1 LKLSIAAT
9 PLGFGAA
16 RFQPGKYVVMRIIG
30 RQVKTEIEASRAQE
44 PQQRRK
50 GRLPLVAFIR
60 RDHRDRDSRS
70 TGQFPLAYTS
80 LQAGELQK
88 R

>member
-1 LKLSIAAT
+1 M
-9 PLGFGAA
+9 G
-16 RFQPGKYVVMRIIG
+16 IIG
-30 RQVKTEIEASRAQE
+30 RQVQAEIEAGRVQQ

-70 TGQFPLAYTS
+70 AGQFPLAYTS